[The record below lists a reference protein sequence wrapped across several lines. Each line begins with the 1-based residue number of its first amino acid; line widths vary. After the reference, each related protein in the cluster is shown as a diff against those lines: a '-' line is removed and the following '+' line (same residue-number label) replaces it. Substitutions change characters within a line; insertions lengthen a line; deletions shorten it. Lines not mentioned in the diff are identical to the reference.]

1 MPSLDIGL
9 INHLIFNM
17 VLVYKDLHLYKK
29 HTNQVVFFKLKVK
42 SESETLF
49 DTTLLS
55 P

>member
-1 MPSLDIGL
+1 MQSLDIGV

-17 VLVYKDLHLYKK
+17 FLVYKDLHLYKK
-29 HTNQVVFFKLKVK
+29 HTNQIVFFKLKVK
-42 SESETLF
+42 LENEILF